1 MIKNE
6 ALPAERKELM
16 VNALMILKIIE
27 GINTLDGYAAEN
39 RGHLLL
45 ENSDIAAD
53 NWRDKA
59 VDEFKKALLFHPQQ
73 FRARTALAK
82 LLEEEG
88 RRDEA
93 VRLMN
98 DGVNYFYRRGISGLD
113 EFYEYAIKLNL
124 MSGDTTKARELQR
137 KIVSLK
143 EWRSTQSIL
152 LEN

>member
-6 ALPAERKELM
+6 ALSAERKELM

-59 VDEFKKALLFHPQQ
+59 VDEFKKALLFHPKQ

-143 EWRSTQSIL
+143 EWRSI
-152 LEN
+152 

>member
-1 MIKNE
+1 MKPKICIVV
-6 ALPAERKELM
+6 ALFYPDISNKL
-16 VNALMILKIIE
+16 IE
-27 GINTLDGYAAEN
+27 GAIN
-39 RGHLLL
+39 
-45 ENSDIAAD
+45 
-53 NWRDKA
+53 
-59 VDEFKKALLFHPQQ
+59 EFKKALRFHPRQY
-73 FRARTALAK
+73 RARTALVE
-82 LLEEEG
+82 LLEKQG
-88 RRDEA
+88 RLDEA

-98 DGVNYFYRRGISGLD
+98 DGVNYFYHRDISGLD